1 MGQYGLF
8 LSELLPDVPFESDF
22 SLQRHTTV
30 GIGGTVCAFFPQT
43 VRQLRALTRVCEK
56 CRVRYFPLGGGS
68 NVLPSDEGFDGV
80 ILSLERFNHVAVEG
94 DLLTAESGVSVG
106 KLLSVCKNHG
116 LSGLEFLTGI
126 PAQVGGITYM
136 NAGTADGHVDDVIEN
151 VTFLQGNKIK
161 TYSRTECRFS
171 YKDSIF
177 QHRSGVILSVRFRLT
192 PASTESVAT
201 KIAAMSEKRRN
212 LPKGKSMGCIFKNPA
227 PSVSA
232 GKLIEECGCKGM
244 REGGAYVSEEHAN
257 FIINGGNAS
266 AADFCVLI
274 GRIKEEVYAR
284 TGISL
289 REEIRYI
296 K

>member
-22 SLQRHTTV
+22 SFKSHTTV
-30 GIGGTVCAFFPQT
+30 GIGGTACAFFPQT
-43 VRQLRALTRVCEK
+43 VRQLRAVVRACEK

-68 NVLPSDEGFDGV
+68 NVLPPDGDFDGV
-80 ILSLERFNHVAVEG
+80 ILSLSRFDHIAVEN
-94 DLLTAESGVSVG
+94 DLLTAECGVRVG
-106 KLLSVCKNHG
+106 KLLSACKQRG

-126 PAQVGGITYM
+126 PAAVGGLTFM
-136 NAGTADGHVDDVIEN
+136 NAGTSDGRVGDVIEN

-161 TYSRTECRFS
+161 NFTRSDCRFS

-177 QHRSGVILSVRFRLT
+177 QHARGVILSVRFRLKIT
-192 PASTESVAT
+192 APQEVA
-201 KIAAMSEKRRN
+201 KNIALSGEKRKN

-227 PSVSA
+227 PDLPA
-232 GKLIEECGCKGM
+232 GRLIEECNCKGM
-244 REGGAYVSEEHAN
+244 REGDAFVSERHAN

-266 AADFCVLI
+266 AADFYTLI
-274 GRIKEEVYAR
+274 RRVQEEVYAR
-284 TGISL
+284 SGILL
-289 REEIRYI
+289 REEIRYV

>member
-8 LSELLPDVPFESDF
+8 LSELLPDVPFENDF
-22 SLQRHTTV
+22 SLRRHTTV

-43 VRQLRALTRVCEK
+43 VRQLCAVIRVCEK

-80 ILSLERFNHVAVEG
+80 ILSLNRFDHIAVEG
-94 DLLTAESGVSVG
+94 DLLTAESGVGVG
-106 KLLSVCKNHG
+106 KLLLVCKNRG

-126 PAQVGGITYM
+126 PARAGGITYM
-136 NAGTADGHVDDVIEN
+136 NAGTADGHVGDVIEN
-151 VTFLQGNKIK
+151 VTFLQDNKIR
-161 TYSRTECRFS
+161 TYSRAECRFS
-171 YKDSIF
+171 YKDSVF
-177 QHRSGVILSVRFRLT
+177 QHRRGVILSVRFRLT
-192 PASTESVAT
+192 PASTESVTAR
-201 KIAAMSEKRRN
+201 IAALSEKRKN
-212 LPKGKSMGCIFKNPA
+212 LPKGKSMGCVFKNPT
-227 PSVSA
+227 PLLSA

-257 FIINGGNAS
+257 FIINEGNAS
-266 AADFCVLI
+266 AADFCALI
-274 GRIKEEVYAR
+274 RRIKEEVYAR